1 MRDDRRSGDGEH
13 EGPPSSYTLWN
24 YLRPRQPSCRSD
36 PTRSSITL
44 LVTYHRIVF
53 VSTSVLALAIY
64 AQTLCAQA
72 KTKSPAV
79 DPRWTAIRRVFGQDG
94 ESNDG
99 YFRINLPRSDLAVR
113 IGVDALESP
122 FEFTSYDAKAFP
134 RRLSTIIS
142 SVKRRASCTSTSWR
156 AGPRNPWRPS

>member
-1 MRDDRRSGDGEH
+1 
-13 EGPPSSYTLWN
+13 
-24 YLRPRQPSCRSD
+24 
-36 PTRSSITL
+36 
-44 LVTYHRIVF
+44 VTYHRIVF

-94 ESNDG
+94 ESHDG
-99 YFRINLPRSDLAVR
+99 DFRINLPRSDLAVR

-142 SVKRRASCTSTSWR
+142 SAKRRASCTSTSWR

>member
-1 MRDDRRSGDGEH
+1 
-13 EGPPSSYTLWN
+13 
-24 YLRPRQPSCRSD
+24 
-36 PTRSSITL
+36 
-44 LVTYHRIVF
+44 VTYHRIVF

-142 SVKRRASCTSTSWR
+142 SAKRRASCTSTSWR